1 MGDSSR
7 FEPNKRYAELVGRLN
22 PPSFEGIRSIAYQML
37 CENYGTS
44 EIEAMYGELQHGTRV
59 LDREELLW
67 RYLYA
72 FGRKHMKKMG
82 LALSRMERVFRD
94 LSKESMSI
102 IDWGCGQALAS
113 CCLLDYLNG
122 KGIFIPLDEVVLIEP
137 SELALRYAALHL
149 TAYGITQ
156 TKALQKYL
164 DDITAEDIETKSP
177 VTLHLFS
184 NILDMDGFDM
194 KRLVQTIGASAS
206 GVHYFVCLSPV
217 YNNNNGMSRIELF
230 KSYFSGIDTVR
241 QERRTQNRVESK
253 AISELVSLMKPQ
265 ITAEENFTME
275 LLIFKYECGKSSVV
289 DMDYYPPVQFFASY
303 ELDCVREDAEPR
315 IEDDDALSAFE
326 VAAPFELGA
335 KIYDDVNP
343 LFAVLNNIIVRGLPT
358 RTSPFVENAFGFSGN
373 AQVKD
378 DLGRIAFR
386 CADGRSEA
394 IRRAQLYVPIGV
406 ARLEKVIVEALITG
420 SLDILKDRWRVI
432 VIERDAPCAALA
444 FEDLRQMLWH
454 ASSLSKA
461 FKSLNMPEVDLT
473 VICSDEWLD
482 SPLHLDAHVVAE
494 CDDHMRSRKYDMVID
509 MAVLD
514 EIDET
519 RATFSEFRARN
530 NCYFVVGRS
539 SSVRSRR
546 TIYTSDTIEYEPLG
560 STDGFGRFLEDEEML
575 EHLRYFLNLLFR
587 KEDFRP
593 GQVPILNRALQN
605 KNVIGLLPTGGGK
618 SLTYQLASM
627 LQPGVTLVIDPL
639 RALMQD
645 QYAGLASAGID
656 DCTFINS
663 TISDKERDER
673 LSHMEASE
681 MQFVFVSPE
690 RLCMQSFR
698 NRLSAMHNLGVY
710 FAYGVIDEVH
720 CVSEW
725 GHDFR
730 FSYLHLGRNLY
741 NFVHTKNG
749 SGHLT
754 LFGLTATASFDVL
767 ADVER
772 ELSGDGAYPLDA
784 NTVVR
789 YEDTDR
795 LELQYKIEHVP
806 VRFEAD
812 GNYDTRRV
820 IDPSL
825 PRAVK
830 LSNSFHDSERASKSE
845 YLALHLRDV
854 FEEIETLQQPDNVE
868 RIKSRFAERHN
879 VMNEFGDVEL
889 TCSLPKSPF
898 ERAGKYEYAGI
909 VFCPHRANTPI
920 SVAHNAESLSESI
933 ADIGTFMGSSDGDES
948 LDAQSFESLELFKE
962 NKLPLMVAT
971 KAFGMGIDK
980 PNVRFSVN
988 MNYPSSL
995 ESFVQEAGRAG
1006 RDKRIA
1012 LAKVLVSDY
1021 SLARIRP
1028 DYPGDGPIER
1038 TLKGRWFYEQDLHSV
1053 LDYYGI
1059 RVPRRY
1065 VDLANPGNDLI
1076 ENPDYATNEYFYS
1089 QNFMGIDVEKKTL
1102 YGLFCKQSVELV
1114 RSDRNDQS
1122 LYRIENLIDEVI
1134 STAEGTS
1141 LVARIPYTSG
1151 KPEKGKQKPISH
1163 EDNVQKMIYRM
1174 CCIGFIDDY
1183 TQDYR
1188 RHHFLIRMVRK
1199 EDGGYYDALKR
1210 FLMRYYAEERAEEFV
1225 SQVPYCRGDN
1235 EIQKCLG
1242 YLTEFVYEK
1251 IAVKRKRAMDDMR
1264 LFCNTGLDSSKDWLE
1279 MNEDLKDFIYYYFNS
1294 KYANDEYVADNG
1306 EPFSLTNDTDEGK
1319 QGSFETVM
1327 KYLRVVDD
1335 DLVGAGGTPIDNVKH
1350 LQGAVRLIRRALTD
1364 ENHALALLNYFCLT
1378 QLGTNESEAL
1388 EQELRSD
1395 YLSGMVGFAQRSDS
1409 QEQFWRFKQR
1419 FDEAVGAVPHRY
1431 DLSQLSELQ
1440 DEVTA
1445 KVHLEAL
1452 RGIRQAYFG
1461 D

>member
-1 MGDSSR
+1 M
-7 FEPNKRYAELVGRLN
+7 
-22 PPSFEGIRSIAYQML
+22 
-37 CENYGTS
+37 
-44 EIEAMYGELQHGTRV
+44 

-72 FGRKHMKKMG
+72 FAPMHMRKMD
-82 LALSRMERVFRD
+82 LALSRMKRVFRE
-94 LSKESMSI
+94 LAKESLSV

-113 CCLLDYLNG
+113 CCLFDFLNDNR
-122 KGIFIPLDEVVLIEP
+122 IFIPVDKVILIEP

-149 TAYGITQ
+149 TAYGLTQ

-164 DDITAEDIETKSP
+164 DDVTAEDIETESP

-184 NILDMDGFDM
+184 NILDMKGFDM

-206 GVHYFVCLSPV
+206 GIHYFVCVSPA
-217 YNNNNGMSRIELF
+217 YGNNNGISRIELF
-230 KSYFSGIDTVR
+230 KSYFTGIDTMR
-241 QERRTQNRVESK
+241 QERRTQDNAGGNAV
-253 AISELVSLMKPQ
+253 SELASLVKPQ
-265 ITAEENFTME
+265 KTAEENFTME
-275 LLIFKYECGKSSVV
+275 LLVFKYECGKSSVV
-289 DMDYYPPVQFFASY
+289 DVDYYPPVQFFASC
-303 ELDCVREDAEPR
+303 ELDCVREDAGAR
-315 IEDDDALSAFE
+315 IEDDVALSAFE

-335 KIYDDVNP
+335 KVYDDVNP
-343 LFAVLNNIIVRGLPT
+343 VLAVLNNIVVRGLPT
-358 RTSPFVENAFGFSGN
+358 RTSPFVEGAFGFSGN
-373 AQVKD
+373 ALVQD
-378 DLGRIAFR
+378 GLGGIAYR
-386 CADGRSEA
+386 CADDCDDKT
-394 IRRAQLYVPIGV
+394 RRAQLYTPVGV

-420 SLDILKDRWRVI
+420 SLDISKERWRI
-432 VIERDAPCAALA
+432 IAIERDVPCAALA

-454 ASSLSKA
+454 ASALSKC
-461 FKSLNMPEVDLT
+461 FKSLRMPELDLT
-473 VICSDEWLD
+473 VICADEWLD
-482 SPLHLDAHVVAE
+482 SPLHLDAHVVAG
-494 CDDHMRSRKYDMVID
+494 CDDRMRSSKYDMVID
-509 MAVLD
+509 MAVLG
-514 EIDET
+514 EIDGD
-519 RATFSEFRARN
+519 RASFSEFKAHN

-539 SSVRSRR
+539 RNVRSRR
-546 TIYTSDTIEYEPLG
+546 TVYTSDVIDYEPLG
-560 STDGFGRFLEDEEML
+560 RTDEFGRFEEDEEAL

-587 KEDFRP
+587 KADFRP

-618 SLTYQLASM
+618 SLTYQLAAM

-645 QYAGLASAGID
+645 QYAGLVDAGID

-663 TISDKERDER
+663 TILDKEKDER

-698 NRLSAMHNLGVY
+698 NRLSAMRDLGIY

-741 NFVHTKNG
+741 NFVHTKND
-749 SGHLT
+749 SGHLA

-795 LELQYKIEHVP
+795 LELQYKIERVP
-806 VRFEAD
+806 VRFESD
-812 GNYDTRRV
+812 RNYNSRHV
-820 IDPSL
+820 VDPSL
-825 PRAVK
+825 PGAVK
-830 LSNSFHDSERASKSE
+830 PSDSWHDSERESKSE

-854 FEEIETLQQPDNVE
+854 FDEIDALQQPSSIE

-879 VMNEFGDVEL
+879 VVNEFSSVEL
-889 TCSLPKSPF
+889 VCDVPEDPFGKADDYTC
-898 ERAGKYEYAGI
+898 AGI

-920 SVAHNAESLSESI
+920 SVTHNAEMLSESI
-933 ADIGTFMGSSDGDES
+933 ADVGTFVGSSEGDED

-962 NKLPLMVAT
+962 DKLPLMVAT

-1021 SLARIRP
+1021 SLARVRA
-1028 DYPGDGPIER
+1028 DYPDDSPIER
-1038 TLKGRWFYEQDLHSV
+1038 AIKGRWFHEQDLHSI
-1053 LDYYGI
+1053 LDHYGL
-1059 RVPRRY
+1059 RVPRKY

-1076 ENPDYATNEYFYS
+1076 ENPDYATNEYFYG
-1089 QNFMGIDVEKKTL
+1089 QNFMGIEIEKKTL
-1102 YGLFCKQSVELV
+1102 YELFCKKSVKLV
-1114 RSDRNDQS
+1114 RSDRDDPS
-1122 LYRIENLIDEVI
+1122 PSKIENLLEEVL
-1134 STAEGTS
+1134 SAPEGTS
-1141 LVARIPYTSG
+1141 LVACITYTFG
-1151 KPEKGKQKPISH
+1151 KPEKGKQKPSEH

-1183 TQDYR
+1183 TQDYLN
-1188 RHHFLIRMVRK
+1188 HCFLVKMVRK
-1199 EDGGYYDALKR
+1199 ADGGYYDALKR
-1210 FLMRYYAEERAEEFV
+1210 FLMRYYAEERAEEIV
-1225 SQVPYCRGDN
+1225 SQVPYYRGDN
-1235 EIQKCLG
+1235 EIQRCLG

-1264 LFCNTGLDSSKDWLE
+1264 LFCNTGLESGKGWLE
-1279 MNEDLKDFIYYYFNS
+1279 VNEDLKDFIYYYFNS

-1306 EPFSLTNDTDEGK
+1306 EPFSLTIDTDEGK
-1319 QGSFETVM
+1319 QSSSEIVM

-1364 ENHALALLNYFCLT
+1364 ENHALALINYFCLT
-1378 QLGTNESEAL
+1378 QLGTNNSEAL
-1388 EQELRSD
+1388 EQEIRND
-1395 YLSGMVGFAQRSDS
+1395 YLAGMTGFAKRFDS
-1409 QEQFWRFKQR
+1409 QEAFWRFKKE
-1419 FDEAVGAVPHRY
+1419 FDDTVASSSPRY

-1440 DEVTA
+1440 DEITVQ
-1445 KVHLEAL
+1445 VHLAAL
-1452 RGIRQAYFG
+1452 RDIRRAYYG
-1461 D
+1461 DK